1 MTGMQRRGSTP
12 AGPPWPTD
20 LLADLHAGVL
30 EEAEAARLWPLV
42 RADPEAGA
50 VLDALDATVADLAA
64 LPRQPLAPMP
74 ERFAARLDAAIAAE
88 SAARGSA
95 TATATAPTPPPD
107 RPAAVPAGQPLAR
120 VADLAAARRRR
131 ARRLGWAGGVIAA
144 AAAVAAVI
152 VVVVAPKS
160 GTGGQAV
167 AVAPPPA
174 STSSLNS
181 GQLNAAAALANLG
194 RSDYGTL
201 TDPDKLA
208 ACLSANG
215 ADPNQRPAGG
225 AQITLDGKPGVLLVL
240 TTGQTGRFR
249 LLVVGPD
256 CAAGNPST
264 LADTEVGGVPRA
276 TPTR

>member
-1 MTGMQRRGSTP
+1 
-12 AGPPWPTD
+12 
-20 LLADLHAGVL
+20 
-30 EEAEAARLWPLV
+30 
-42 RADPEAGA
+42 
-50 VLDALDATVADLAA
+50 
-64 LPRQPLAPMP
+64 
-74 ERFAARLDAAIAAE
+74 
-88 SAARGSA
+88 
-95 TATATAPTPPPD
+95 
-107 RPAAVPAGQPLAR
+107 
-120 VADLAAARRRR
+120 
-131 ARRLGWAGGVIAA
+131 VIAA
-144 AAAVAAVI
+144 AAAAAAVI

-167 AVAPPPA
+167 APA

>member
-30 EEAEAARLWPLV
+30 EETEAARLWPLV

-95 TATATAPTPPPD
+95 TATATAPTPPP
-107 RPAAVPAGQPLAR
+107 
-120 VADLAAARRRR
+120 
-131 ARRLGWAGGVIAA
+131 GWAGGVIAA

-167 AVAPPPA
+167 AVAPAPA